1 MLNGEGAAPRSN
13 SVNDGLYRQV
23 AQRHAETDE
32 HDDQRPVDLHQGL
45 PKTILLASLRVSLPV
60 RTPAI
65 ASNPM
70 IV

>member
-13 SVNDGLYRQV
+13 SVNHGLHRKV
-23 AQRHAETDE
+23 AQRHAKADE
-32 HDDQRPVDLHQGL
+32 HDDQRSVDLHQE
-45 PKTILLASLRVSLPV
+45 PPNTILLASLRVSLPV

-65 ASNPM
+65 ARRPM